1 MFNPRGFGYDDDD
14 MFGGPAGFGR
24 RPLSEFKEVYRCF
37 SIAMLPGN
45 DKKSANY
52 GGKVFMP
59 PSALAKLSSLHIEY
73 PMIFEIK
80 NNSLPNKTH
89 AGVLEFIAEEGR
101 VYIPNWMMQTLLLQ
115 EGQLVQMRSTSLPLG
130 KFVKI
135 QPQSV
140 AFLDITDP
148 KAVLEQAFRSFTTLT
163 QGDIISINYNDK
175 LYDILLMETKPD
187 GNGISIIET
196 DLEVD
201 FAAPLGYVDPEPVRR
216 GPVNKTATSIEAHT
230 FKGSDPFCA
239 FFGGGL
245 RLNGKENSVSN
256 ESVTT
261 ATALKDQALAPAAL
275 RLPPGKLFFG
285 YPVIPVKSKDSEDSK
300 DGAKDK
306 VKFTGAGQTLRA
318 ARASART
325 TAQNSKTSLETLDT
339 GSSSRK

>member
-1 MFNPRGFGYDDDD
+1 
-14 MFGGPAGFGR
+14 
-24 RPLSEFKEVYRCF
+24 KEVYRCF

-201 FAAPLGYVDPEPVRR
+201 FAAPLGYVDPE
-216 GPVNKTATSIEAHT
+216 
-230 FKGSDPFCA
+230 
-239 FFGGGL
+239 
-245 RLNGKENSVSN
+245 
-256 ESVTT
+256 
-261 ATALKDQALAPAAL
+261 
-275 RLPPGKLFFG
+275 
-285 YPVIPVKSKDSEDSK
+285 
-300 DGAKDK
+300 
-306 VKFTGAGQTLRA
+306 
-318 ARASART
+318 
-325 TAQNSKTSLETLDT
+325 
-339 GSSSRK
+339 